1 MKNIYLT
8 FQSKYFSIIFL
19 IALSSLAGELYGQG
33 VSINETN
40 TPPHPSAMLDVES
53 TEKGMLIPRMTQAQR
68 NAIASPAT
76 GLLIY
81 QTDNGPGVYFN
92 SGTPGSPAWQKI
104 AGSDGI
110 WQQSGDDVYRINGN
124 LGLGTSEPSQKLDIN
139 GQLRI
144 RGGAPG
150 AGKVLTSDNVG
161 NATWEL
167 LPSMPAGSNMQ
178 TLRHNG
184 TGWIGDDFLRNNG
197 TGLGI
202 GASPLANN
210 QLFLQRPT
218 GNYGASYANIYAVRS
233 GFPGIA
239 ENGGTS
245 WSASGVDAAIKG
257 FSDWGNNFS
266 AAVAGY
272 GWLDFANS
280 AAVIGSNNTGATY
293 GALAFKD
300 AANTLWAGF
309 FNGNVNITGT
319 MRIQG
324 GGPGAG
330 KILTSDANGN
340 ATWQPSAGNVPLNC
354 IDIDGNAYPIISLG
368 NQVWMAENLRVT
380 KYRNGDPIPN
390 VTGNAAWEALT
401 SGAWCW
407 YGNNQAANAMYGALY
422 NWYAVTDSRGLCP
435 EGWRAPTDAEW
446 TAFTDMLGGESVA
459 GGKLKATSSLW
470 NAPNTAATNLSGF
483 SALPGGARSTI
494 GEFYGRG
501 NYGLFWSSSEYSTTN
516 AWLRGLDYNVVPV
529 GRPYLNKG
537 FGFSVRCLRDE

>member
-1 MKNIYLT
+1 MKINKLT
-8 FQSKYFSIIFL
+8 FNRQVL
-19 IALSSLAGELYGQG
+19 ILVFLSSLFFFCKSGLSQG

-40 TPPHPSAMLDVES
+40 TPPDPSAMLDVES
-53 TEKGMLIPRMTQAQR
+53 TEKGMLIPRMTQTQR
-68 NAIASPAT
+68 DAISSPAT

-81 QTDNGPGVYFN
+81 QTDYEPGFYFN
-92 SGTPGSPAWQKI
+92 AGTSDSPAWQRI

-124 LGLGTSEPSQKLDIN
+124 LGLGANDPSQKLDVN

-184 TGWIGDDFLRNNG
+184 IGWIANDFLLNNG

-218 GNYGASYANIYAVRS
+218 GNYGASYANIYAVRL

-245 WSASGVDAAIKG
+245 WSESGVDAAIKG

-272 GWLDFANS
+272 GYLDFANS
-280 AAVIGSNNTGATY
+280 AAVIGSHYSGNAF

-300 AANTLWAGF
+300 ATSTLWAGF
-309 FNGNVNITGT
+309 FNGDVNITGAI
-319 MRIQG
+319 RIQG
-324 GGPGAG
+324 GDPGLG
-330 KILTSDANGN
+330 NVLTSDGNGN
-340 ATWQPSAGNVPLNC
+340 ASWQPPTGNVPLSC

-390 VTGNAAWEALT
+390 VTGNAAWGALT
-401 SGAWCW
+401 TGAWCW
-407 YGNNQAANAMYGALY
+407 YDNNQAANAIYGAMY

-446 TAFTDMLGGESVA
+446 TAFTDMLGGESFA

-483 SALPGGARSTI
+483 SALPVGFRHTNGAFNSI
-494 GEFYGRG
+494 GSLGY
-501 NYGLFWSSSEYSTTN
+501 FWSSIENSTTI
-516 AWLRGLDYNVVPV
+516 AWYRSLTYNYSLVYTGLT
-529 GRPYLNKG
+529 NKG
-537 FGFSVRCLRDE
+537 YGFSVRCLRD

>member
-1 MKNIYLT
+1 MK
-8 FQSKYFSIIFL
+8 IIKLAFNQQVL
-19 IALSSLAGELYGQG
+19 ILAFLSSLFFFSYSGFSQG

-40 TPPHPSAMLDVES
+40 TPPDPSAMLDVQS

-68 NAIASPAT
+68 NSIASPAT
-76 GLLIY
+76 GLLVY
-81 QTDNGPGVYFN
+81 QTDSDPGFYFN
-92 SGTPGSPAWQKI
+92 SGTPGSPAWQRI

-124 LGLGTSEPSQKLDIN
+124 LGLGISDPSQKLDVD

-150 AGKVLTSDNVG
+150 VGKVLTSDNFG

-184 TGWIGDDFLRNNG
+184 TGWMANDFLLNNG

-202 GASPLANN
+202 GASPIANN

-218 GNYGASYANIYAVRS
+218 GNYGASYANVYAVRS

-280 AAVIGSNNTGATY
+280 AAVIGSNNTGATF

-300 AANTLWAGF
+300 ASNTLWAGF
-309 FNGNVNITGT
+309 FNGNVNITGA

-330 KILTSDANGN
+330 KVLTSDASGN
-340 ATWQPSAGNVPLNC
+340 ATWQPPSGNSSMSC
-354 IDIDGNAYPIISLG
+354 IDIDGNAYPTIRIG

-380 KYRNGDPIPN
+380 RYRNGDPIPF
-390 VTGNAAWEALT
+390 VFLNADWAVLT
-401 SGAWCW
+401 SGAGCW
-407 YGNNQAANAMYGALY
+407 LYGYEANAMYGAFY
-422 NWYAVTDSRGLCP
+422 NWYAVNDSRGLCP
-435 EGWRAPTDAEW
+435 EGWRTPTDAEW
-446 TAFTDMLGGESVA
+446 TAFTTMLGGLNVA
-459 GGKLKATSSLW
+459 GGKLKATSLLW
-470 NAPNTAATNLSGF
+470 SAPNTAATNSTGF
-483 SALPGGARSTI
+483 SALPGGYRATD
-494 GEFYGRG
+494 
-501 NYGLFWSSSEYSTTN
+501 GLFNGIDNFGIFWSSTETSTPNVWTRILSYNSATVYRDSYSKGY
-516 AWLRGLDYNVVPV
+516 GLN
-529 GRPYLNKG
+529 
-537 FGFSVRCLRDE
+537 VRCLRD